1 MSEATQ
7 RFPQTRNGV
16 TCVGHGPGVV
26 TGSYDGQ
33 RVFVKFDK
41 YDRPI
46 LVPKDELQSLPSR
59 GESPDPATSRF
70 SGYMGNSY
78 RRKK

>member
-1 MSEATQ
+1 MSEVTQ
-7 RFPQTRNGV
+7 RFPQVHNGV
-16 TCVGHGPGVV
+16 TSIGHGPGVV
-26 TGSYDGQ
+26 TGSYDEQ
-33 RVFVKFDK
+33 QVFVKFDRYK
-41 YDRPI
+41 KPI
-46 LVPKDELQSLPSR
+46 LIPKDELQSLPSR